1 MTSHW
6 IGHDANWA
14 QFSLGLHA
22 GKLHHG
28 WILAGPRGIGKAGFA
43 ARAAAALVD
52 PDGRHSR
59 LIEQRSHPDILWVQ
73 RLVKEPPKEGED
85 PDPDAEL
92 SRSIKVDQIRD
103 LRRALT
109 TLPSMGLKRA
119 VIIDSPDDFEAA
131 GGGANALLKS
141 LEEPPIGT
149 YFLLVSH
156 ASDRLLPTIRS
167 RCQTLRFEP
176 LDDDGMQNVL
186 NRLVPEISA
195 NERAFLVNAAGGSP
209 GKALEFAGLDLGEIE
224 AAMDTLLTKGDASNA
239 IRHSLAEKLSL
250 KAAQPRYEA
259 FLRRVPARIAA
270 FARTQPPASVMPAIE
285 AFHAAETLAARAI
298 GITLDKQAV
307 VFQMGSL
314 LASLQ
319 NPKSPVN

>member
-1 MTSHW
+1 MTSNW

-14 QFSLGLHA
+14 QFSAGLEA

-43 ARAAAALVD
+43 ARAATALVD
-52 PDGRHSR
+52 PGGHQNR
-59 LIEQRSHPDILWVQ
+59 LIEHRSHPDILWVQ
-73 RLVKEPPKEGED
+73 RLPKEPPKEGEAA
-85 PDPDAEL
+85 DPDAEL
-92 SRSIKVDQIRD
+92 KRSINIEQIRD
-103 LRRALT
+103 IQQVLT
-109 TLPSMGLKRA
+109 KRPSMGPKRA
-119 VIIDSPDDFEAA
+119 VIIDAADDLER
-131 GGGANALLKS
+131 GGANALLKS

-149 YFLLVSH
+149 YFILISH

-167 RCQTLRFEP
+167 RCQLLRFDP
-176 LDDDGMQNVL
+176 LDDDGMRRVL
-186 NRLVPEISA
+186 ADVAPEISSA
-195 NERAFLVNAAGGSP
+195 ERELLLRSGGGLP
-209 GKALEFAGLDLGEIE
+209 GQALEFAGLDLGEIE
-224 AAMDTLLTKGDASNA
+224 AAMDSLVDKGDVNNA

-270 FARTQPPASVMPAIE
+270 FARTQPPANVMPAIE

-298 GITLDKQAV
+298 GISLDKQAV

-319 NPKSPVN
+319 NSKPPVN

>member
-1 MTSHW
+1 MTSNW

-14 QFSLGLHA
+14 QFSAGLQA

-52 PDGRHSR
+52 ADGRQGR
-59 LIEQRSHPDILWVQ
+59 IIEQRSHPDILWVQ
-73 RLVKEPPKEGED
+73 RLAKEPPKEGETAD
-85 PDPDAEL
+85 PGAEL
-92 SRSIKVDQIRD
+92 KRSINIEQIRD
-103 LRRALT
+103 IQMALNT
-109 TLPSMGLKRA
+109 RPSMGPKRA
-119 VIIDSPDDFEAA
+119 VIIDAADDLER
-131 GGGANALLKS
+131 GGANALLKS
-141 LEEPPIGT
+141 LEEPPVGT
-149 YFLLVSH
+149 YFILISH

-167 RCQTLRFEP
+167 RCQLLRFDP
-176 LDDDGMQNVL
+176 LDDDGMRRVL
-186 NRLVPEISA
+186 ADVAPEISSD
-195 NERAFLVNAAGGSP
+195 ERELLVRSAGGLP
-209 GKALEFAGLDLGEIE
+209 GQALEFAGLDLGEIE
-224 AAMDTLLTKGDASNA
+224 MAMDALVNKGDASNV
-239 IRHSLAEKLSL
+239 IRHGLAEKLSL

-270 FARTQPPASVMPAIE
+270 FARTQQPTNVMPAIE

-298 GITLDKQAV
+298 GISLDKQAV

-319 NPKSPVN
+319 NPKPPVN

>member
-6 IGHDANWA
+6 VGHDANWA
-14 QFSLGLHA
+14 QFSAGLHA

-52 PDGRHSR
+52 TDGRHSR
-59 LIEQRSHPDILWVQ
+59 LIQQRSHPDILWVQ
-73 RLVKEPPKEGED
+73 RLPKEPPKEGEAVD
-85 PDPDAEL
+85 PEAEL
-92 SRSIKVDQIRD
+92 KRSITIDQIRGIQM
-103 LRRALT
+103 ALNT
-109 TLPSMGLKRA
+109 RPSMGPKRA
-119 VIIDSPDDFEAA
+119 VIIDAADDLER
-131 GGGANALLKS
+131 GGANALLKS

-149 YFLLVSH
+149 YFILISH

-167 RCQTLRFEP
+167 RCQLLRFDP
-176 LDDDGMQNVL
+176 LNDGEMRQVL
-186 NRLVPEISA
+186 ADVAPEISSD
-195 NERAFLVNAAGGSP
+195 ERELLVRSGGGLP
-209 GKALEFAGLDLGEIE
+209 GQALEFAGLDLGEIE
-224 AAMDTLLTKGDASNA
+224 TAMDALVNKGDASNA
-239 IRHSLAEKLSL
+239 IRHNLAEKLSL

-270 FARTQPPASVMPAIE
+270 FARTQPPANVMPAIE

-298 GITLDKQAV
+298 GISLDKQAV

-319 NPKSPVN
+319 NSKPPVN

>member
-1 MTSHW
+1 MTSGW

-14 QFSLGLHA
+14 QFSAGLQA

-52 PDGRHSR
+52 PDGRHSH
-59 LIEQRSHPDILWVQ
+59 LIAQHNHPDIIRLQ
-73 RLVKEPPKEGED
+73 RLAKEPPRDGEAV
-85 PDPDAEL
+85 DPDAEL
-92 SRSIKVDQIRD
+92 KRSINIDQVREIQ
-103 LRRALT
+103 RALT
-109 TLPSMGLKRA
+109 TRPSMGPKRV
-119 VIIDSPDDFEAA
+119 VIIDAADDLER
-131 GGGANALLKS
+131 GGANALLKS
-141 LEEPPIGT
+141 LEEPPVGT
-149 YFLLVSH
+149 YFILISH

-167 RCQTLRFEP
+167 RCQLLRFDP
-176 LDDDGMQNVL
+176 LDDDGMRRVL
-186 NRLVPEISA
+186 ADVAPEISSD
-195 NERAFLVNAAGGSP
+195 ERELLVRSGGGLP
-209 GKALEFAGLDLGEIE
+209 GQALEFAGLDLGEIE
-224 AAMDTLLTKGDASNA
+224 AAMDALVNNGDPSNA

-270 FARTQPPASVMPAIE
+270 FARTQPPAAVMPAIE

-298 GITLDKQAV
+298 GISLDKQAV

-319 NPKSPVN
+319 NTKPPTN

>member
-6 IGHDANWA
+6 IGHEANWA
-14 QFSLGLHA
+14 QFSAGLQT

-52 PDGRHSR
+52 PDGQQGR

-73 RLVKEPPKEGED
+73 RLAKEPPKEGEKA
-85 PDPDAEL
+85 DPDAEL
-92 SRSIKVDQIRD
+92 KRSISIEQIRD
-103 LRRALT
+103 IQQVLT
-109 TLPSMGLKRA
+109 KRPSMGPKRA
-119 VIIDSPDDFEAA
+119 VIIDAADDLER
-131 GGGANALLKS
+131 GGANALLKS
-141 LEEPPIGT
+141 LEEPPVGT
-149 YFLLVSH
+149 YFILISH
-156 ASDRLLPTIRS
+156 TSDRLLPTIRS
-167 RCQTLRFEP
+167 RCQLLRFDP
-176 LDDDGMQNVL
+176 LDDDGMRRVL
-186 NRLVPEISA
+186 AAVAPEISSD
-195 NERAFLVNAAGGSP
+195 ERELLVRSGGGLP
-209 GKALEFAGLDLGEIE
+209 GQALEFAGLDLGEIE
-224 AAMDTLLTKGDASNA
+224 TAMDVLVNKGDASNA

-270 FARTQPPASVMPAIE
+270 FARTQPPANAMPAIE

-298 GITLDKQAV
+298 GISLDKQAV

-319 NPKSPVN
+319 NSKPPVN

>member
-1 MTSHW
+1 MTSDW
-6 IGHDANWA
+6 VGHEANWA
-14 QFSLGLHA
+14 QFSAGLEA

-52 PDGRHSR
+52 PDGRHSH
-59 LIEQRSHPDILWVQ
+59 LIAQQNHPDIIRLQ
-73 RLVKEPPKEGED
+73 RLAKEPPKEGEAA
-85 PDPDAEL
+85 DPDAEL
-92 SRSIKVDQIRD
+92 KRSITIDQVRD
-103 LRRALT
+103 IQRALNT
-109 TLPSMGLKRA
+109 RPSMGPKRA
-119 VIIDSPDDFEAA
+119 VIIDSADDLER
-131 GGGANALLKS
+131 GGSNALLKS
-141 LEEPPIGT
+141 LEEPPVGT
-149 YFLLVSH
+149 YFILISH

-167 RCQTLRFEP
+167 RCQLLRFDP
-176 LDDDGMQNVL
+176 LDDNEMRRVL
-186 NRLVPEISA
+186 ADVAPEIS
-195 NERAFLVNAAGGSP
+195 NDERELLVRSGGGLP
-209 GKALEFAGLDLGEIE
+209 GRALEFAGLDLDEIE
-224 AAMDTLLTKGDASNA
+224 AAMDLLVYKGDPSNA

-270 FARTQPPASVMPAIE
+270 FARTQSSASVMPAVE

-298 GITLDKQAV
+298 GISLDKQAV

-319 NPKSPVN
+319 NSKPPVN

>member
-6 IGHDANWA
+6 IGHEVNWA
-14 QFSLGLHA
+14 QFSAGLQA

-52 PDGRHSR
+52 PDGRHSH
-59 LIEQRSHPDILWVQ
+59 LIAQHNHPDIVRLQ
-73 RLVKEPPKEGED
+73 RLAKEPPKDGEAA
-85 PDPDAEL
+85 DPDAEL
-92 SRSIKVDQIRD
+92 KRSITIDQVREIQ
-103 LRRALT
+103 RALT
-109 TLPSMGLKRA
+109 TRPSMGPKRA
-119 VIIDSPDDFEAA
+119 VIIDAADDLER
-131 GGGANALLKS
+131 GGANALLKS
-141 LEEPPIGT
+141 LEEPPVGT
-149 YFLLVSH
+149 YFILISH

-167 RCQTLRFEP
+167 RCQLLRFDP
-176 LDDDGMQNVL
+176 LDDADMQRVL
-186 NRLVPEISA
+186 ADVAPEIPSE
-195 NERAFLVNAAGGSP
+195 ERALLVRSGGGLP
-209 GKALEFAGLDLGEIE
+209 GQALEFAGLDLGEIE
-224 AAMDTLLTKGDASNA
+224 AAMDALVTKGDATNA

-259 FLRRVPARIAA
+259 FLRRAPARIAA
-270 FARTQPPASVMPAIE
+270 FARTQPPANVMPAIE

-298 GITLDKQAV
+298 GISLDKQAV

-319 NPKSPVN
+319 NSKSPVS

>member
-14 QFSLGLHA
+14 QFSAGLQA

-52 PDGRHSR
+52 PNGRHSH
-59 LIEQRSHPDILWVQ
+59 LIAQHNHPDIIRLQ
-73 RLVKEPPKEGED
+73 RLPKEPPKDGEAA
-85 PDPDAEL
+85 DPDAEL
-92 SRSIKVDQIRD
+92 KRSINIDQVREIQ
-103 LRRALT
+103 RALT
-109 TLPSMGLKRA
+109 TRPSMGPKRA
-119 VIIDSPDDFEAA
+119 VIIDAADDLER
-131 GGGANALLKS
+131 GGANALLKS
-141 LEEPPIGT
+141 LEEPPVGT
-149 YFLLVSH
+149 YFILISH

-167 RCQTLRFEP
+167 RCQLLRFDP
-176 LDDDGMQNVL
+176 LDDDGMRQVL
-186 NRLVPEISA
+186 TDVAPEISSD
-195 NERAFLVNAAGGSP
+195 ERELLVRSGGGLP
-209 GKALEFAGLDLGEIE
+209 GQALEFAGLDLGEIE
-224 AAMDTLLTKGDASNA
+224 AAMDALVIMGDASNA

-270 FARTQPPASVMPAIE
+270 FARTQPPATVMPAIE
-285 AFHAAETLAARAI
+285 AFHAAEMLAARAI
-298 GITLDKQAV
+298 GISLDKQAV

-319 NPKSPVN
+319 NPKSPTN